1 MKIINSNKKYAL
13 FRVLLLVLMLNNIP
27 TTKQSSDWCWTKS
40 MANDPTYI
48 FDSKKG
54 GINWGYCEKP
64 STKVKT
70 VSYDITVD
78 TSKLPKSGTE

>member
-1 MKIINSNKKYAL
+1 
-13 FRVLLLVLMLNNIP
+13 
-27 TTKQSSDWCWTKS
+27 
-40 MANDPTYI
+40 MANDPTYV

-54 GINWGYCEKP
+54 GINWGYCEKAKP
-64 STKVKT
+64 NKIET

>member
-1 MKIINSNKKYAL
+1 MKINSNTKYTL
-13 FRVLLLVLMLNNIP
+13 FKVILFVLMLNNTP
-27 TTKQSSDWCWTKS
+27 TIKSESDWCWTKS

-48 FDSKKG
+48 FDTKKG

-64 STKVKT
+64 KTKVET

>member
-1 MKIINSNKKYAL
+1 MKINSNKKYEL
-13 FRVLLLVLMLNNIP
+13 FRVLLLIIMLNILP
-27 TTKQSSDWCWTKS
+27 TYKSQSDWCWTKS
-40 MANDPTYI
+40 MANDPTYV

-54 GINWGYCEKP
+54 GINWGYCEKAKP
-64 STKVKT
+64 NKIET

>member
-1 MKIINSNKKYAL
+1 
-13 FRVLLLVLMLNNIP
+13 
-27 TTKQSSDWCWTKS
+27 
-40 MANDPTYI
+40 MANDPTYV

-54 GINWGYCEKP
+54 GINWGYCEKV
-64 STKVKT
+64 TNKVET